1 MLLGHKMVTCLL
13 TSMVDSNFGFYS
25 VQYSNLQTFD
35 QLGQIRGTPQ
45 LLPAVLHRF
54 SLSLILLVITVSHQ
68 RAIAI
73 KFETQ
78 FFLFIVPIRSL
89 NST

>member
-13 TSMVDSNFGFYS
+13 TSMVDSNLGLYS
-25 VQYSNLQTFD
+25 VQYSNLQTFG
-35 QLGQIRGTPQ
+35 QLSQIRSDKMKFKAGTPQ
-45 LLPAVLHRF
+45 LLPA
-54 SLSLILLVITVSHQ
+54 Q

-78 FFLFIVPIRSL
+78 FFIFKVPIRSL
-89 NST
+89 KST